1 MGPVP
6 LFGLG
11 RGRVKVQPRSNRR
24 TTGLRRYSTDDLR
37 RRSVTG
43 EKEFQ
48 EKIRQ
53 LGALV
58 AQLDQLPGNGSGV
71 AAREMVQLL
80 MDVHGTALNR
90 MMEIAFESGA
100 AGSGIIAKFGN
111 DPMVRNLLLL
121 YSLHPDDL
129 ETRILQAV
137 ENAGRQLRKLDA
149 KVEVLSMQEG
159 NLRLRLQTSGH
170 ACGSTAAKLQAAVE
184 ECVYEMAPDLASLE
198 FVTPQ
203 DEPASGF
210 FPLAGLMKQSIA
222 SPVPAGRSAEMEG
235 AD

>member
-1 MGPVP
+1 M
-6 LFGLG
+6 
-11 RGRVKVQPRSNRR
+11 RR
-24 TTGLRRYSTDDLR
+24 CSTEGLRG
-37 RRSVTG
+37 RSVTG

-58 AQLDQLPGNGSGV
+58 GQLDQLPGNGSGV
-71 AAREMVQLL
+71 AASEIVQLL
-80 MDVHGTALNR
+80 MDVHGTVLNR

-100 AGSGIIAKFGN
+100 AGPGIIAKYGN

-137 ENAGRQLRKLDA
+137 ENAGRQLRKLDT

-159 NLRLRLQTSGH
+159 NLRLRLHTSGH
-170 ACGSTAAKLQAAVE
+170 ACGSTATKLRATVE

-203 DEPASGF
+203 DEPSSGF
-210 FPLAGLMKQSIA
+210 FPLAGLMKRSIPP
-222 SPVPAGRSAEMEG
+222 PVHAERSVEMEG